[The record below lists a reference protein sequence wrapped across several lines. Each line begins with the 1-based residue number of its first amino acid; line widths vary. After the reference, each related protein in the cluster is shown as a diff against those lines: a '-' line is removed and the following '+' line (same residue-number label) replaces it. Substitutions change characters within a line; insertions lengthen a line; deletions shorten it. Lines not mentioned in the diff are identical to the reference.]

1 MTPLA
6 ALAGLYP
13 SDYTGRMSKMSS
25 NPDHV
30 APPIWRRP
38 YVIVGRQP
46 EMERLNAALGDIV
59 TEGRGGLVFITGRRA
74 EDRIGRR

>member
-6 ALAGLYP
+6 ALAGLCP

-30 APPIWRRP
+30 APPLWRRP
-38 YVIVGRQP
+38 NVIVGRQP
-46 EMERLNAALGDIV
+46 EMERLNAASGGLV
-59 TEGRGGLVFITGRRA
+59 TVGRGGLVFITGRVA
-74 EDRIGRR
+74 EDRICQR

>member
-1 MTPLA
+1 MTSLA
-6 ALAGLYP
+6 ALAGLCP

-30 APPIWRRP
+30 APPLWRRP
-38 YVIVGRQP
+38 NGIVGRQP
-46 EMERLNAALGDIV
+46 EMERLNAALGDLV

-74 EDRIGRR
+74 EDRIGQR